1 MARENSQPR
10 SVQPKEVNDVRLIE
24 AGLALWVVAFVV
36 IAITAG
42 PGKLL
47 ATAFCGFLVGLW
59 GYRYTKR
66 RRAHLNL

>member
-1 MARENSQPR
+1 MVSENSQPG
-10 SVQPKEVNDVRLIE
+10 SVQPKEINDVRLIE
-24 AGLALWVVAFVV
+24 VGLALWVVAFFV

-47 ATAFCGFLVGLW
+47 ATTFCGFLVGLW

-66 RRAHLNL
+66 RRARL